1 MRLNFWQSRP
11 AAYVL
16 AGVACVASAGQAIAQ
31 EVDLRP
37 KFEQGQI
44 VRYKLEQNSSTKSI
58 ADRDKTKNMSSQMDQ
73 TIWIVM
79 RTMQVDEA
87 GVATVEVSYERVS
100 LSIDSDDF
108 KGSYDTAQPAGA
120 TPSTSPSTTPPASP
134 SSPRI
139 KSPST
144 PSTPSRPATPTRKN
158 PDERENAE
166 MLALVV
172 RPMLDSKLTLKVDAA
187 GNILSATGGAELSP
201 SALIGVNGLKSLP
214 TRSNAGLLG
223 PIFTAKKSSGR
234 ARIGESW
241 TNEDTLDASALGSM
255 KMRTTHTLR
264 SASGGVANID
274 VSGLIDKTSESVSG
288 PVQIKDSS
296 FSGRYRWDTTKG
308 QLEEMDINQSIGMDT
323 SIEGLMLSSTQ
334 KARTRL
340 TRLPADAKQSTP
352 VPQTTPAPA
361 PTKPRR

>member
-1 MRLNFWQSRP
+1 MQLEPWRANP

-16 AGVACVASAGQAIAQ
+16 AGVLSVAAAGESRGQ

-37 KFEQGQI
+37 KFEQGQV
-44 VRYKLEQNSSTKSI
+44 VRYKLEQNSSTKSV

-73 TIWIVM
+73 TIWIAM

-87 GVATVEVSYERVS
+87 GVATVVVSYERVS
-100 LSIDSDDF
+100 MSIDSDDF
-108 KGSYDTAQPAGA
+108 KGSYDTAQPAA
-120 TPSTSPSTTPPASP
+120 TMPSTPPTSP

-139 KSPST
+139 KSPPNPT
-144 PSTPSRPATPTRKN
+144 TPSRPAPTTKN

-166 MLALVV
+166 MLAMVL
-172 RPMLDSKLTLKVDAA
+172 RPMLEAKLTLKIDAA
-187 GNILSATGGAELSP
+187 GNVISATGGSEMSPMSSLGLDAAKGLS
-201 SALIGVNGLKSLP
+201 SKSG
-214 TRSNAGLLG
+214 AGLLG
-223 PIFTAKKSSGR
+223 PIFTAKKPSGR

-274 VSGLIDKTSESVSG
+274 VAGLIDKTSESVSG

-308 QLEEMDINQSIGMDT
+308 QLETMDINQSVGMET
-323 SIEGLMLSSTQ
+323 AIEGLMLSSTQ
-334 KARTRL
+334 NARTRL
-340 TRLPADAKQSTP
+340 TRLSSDAKETTP
-352 VPQTTPAPA
+352 APQTTPVPA

>member
-1 MRLNFWQSRP
+1 MHFEPWRANP

-16 AGVACVASAGQAIAQ
+16 AGVLSVAAAGESRAQ

-37 KFEQGQI
+37 KFEQGQV
-44 VRYKLEQNSSTKSI
+44 VRYKLEQNSSTKSV
-58 ADRDKTKNMSSQMDQ
+58 ADRDKTKNMLSQMDQ
-73 TIWIVM
+73 TIWIAM

-100 LSIDSDDF
+100 MSIDSDDF
-108 KGSYDTAQPAGA
+108 KGSYDTAQPAA
-120 TPSTSPSTTPPASP
+120 TTPSNPASPTSP

-139 KSPST
+139 KSPT
-144 PSTPSRPATPTRKN
+144 NPTTPSRPATPTKN

-166 MLALVV
+166 MLAMVL
-172 RPMLDSKLTLKVDAA
+172 RPMLEARLTLKIDAA
-187 GNILSATGGAELSP
+187 GNIISATGGSEMSPMSSLGLDAAKGLS
-201 SALIGVNGLKSLP
+201 SKSG
-214 TRSNAGLLG
+214 AGLLG

-234 ARIGESW
+234 ARIGETW

-274 VSGLIDKTSESVSG
+274 VAGLIDKTSESVSG

-308 QLEEMDINQSIGMDT
+308 QLEAMDINQSVGMET

-340 TRLPADAKQSTP
+340 TRLPGDAKETTP
-352 VPQTTPAPA
+352 APQTTPAPA

>member
-1 MRLNFWQSRP
+1 MRFDFWQPHP
-11 AAYVL
+11 AAFAL
-16 AGVACVASAGQAIAQ
+16 AGVVCVATTALSHAQ

-37 KFEQGQI
+37 KFEQGQ
-44 VRYKLEQNSSTKSI
+44 VARYSLEQNSTSKTT
-58 ADRDKTKNMSSQMDQ
+58 ADRDKTKNTATQMDQ
-73 TIWIVM
+73 TIWISM
-79 RTMQVDEA
+79 RTMQVDES
-87 GVATVEVSYERVS
+87 GVATVEVTYERVS

-108 KGSYDTAQPAGA
+108 KGSYDTARPAA
-120 TPSTSPSTTPPASP
+120 TTPSP
-134 SSPRI
+134 SSPATR
-139 KSPST
+139 SPAT
-144 PSTPSRPATPTRKN
+144 PTTPSRPAPPPKQN

-172 RPMLDSKLTLKVDAA
+172 RPMLDSKLTLKIDPA
-187 GNILSATGGAELSP
+187 GNIISATGGAELSP
-201 SALIGVNGLKSLP
+201 SALIGVDGLKSLP
-214 TRSNAGLLG
+214 SRSNAGLLG

-274 VSGLIDKTSESVSG
+274 VAGLIDKTSESTSG

-296 FSGRYRWDTTKG
+296 FAGRYKWDTAKG
-308 QLEEMDINQSIGMDT
+308 QLDSMDISQSVSMDV
-323 SIEGLMLSSTQ
+323 SIEGLLLSSTQ

-352 VPQTTPAPA
+352 TQQTTPAPA

>member
-1 MRLNFWQSRP
+1 MRLEPWRANP
-11 AAYVL
+11 AAYLL
-16 AGVACVASAGQAIAQ
+16 AGVLSVAAAGESRGQ

-37 KFEQGQI
+37 KFEQGQV

-58 ADRDKTKNMSSQMDQ
+58 ADRDKAKNMSSQMDQ
-73 TIWIVM
+73 TIWIAM
-79 RTMQVDEA
+79 RTMRIDVA

-100 LSIDSDDF
+100 MSIDSDDF
-108 KGSYDTAQPAGA
+108 RGSYDTAQPAVT
-120 TPSTSPSTTPPASP
+120 TPSTPASPASP

-144 PSTPSRPATPTRKN
+144 PATPTKN

-166 MLALVV
+166 MLAMVL
-172 RPMLDSKLTLKVDAA
+172 RPMLEAKLTLKIDAA
-187 GNILSATGGAELSP
+187 GNIISATGGSEMSPMSSLGLDAAKGLS
-201 SALIGVNGLKSLP
+201 SKSG
-214 TRSNAGLLG
+214 AGLLG
-223 PIFTAKKSSGR
+223 PIFTAKKPSGR

-308 QLEEMDINQSIGMDT
+308 QLEAMDINQSVGMET
-323 SIEGLMLSSTQ
+323 AIEGLMLSSTQ

-340 TRLPADAKQSTP
+340 TRLPNDAKETTP
-352 VPQTTPAPA
+352 APQTTPAPA